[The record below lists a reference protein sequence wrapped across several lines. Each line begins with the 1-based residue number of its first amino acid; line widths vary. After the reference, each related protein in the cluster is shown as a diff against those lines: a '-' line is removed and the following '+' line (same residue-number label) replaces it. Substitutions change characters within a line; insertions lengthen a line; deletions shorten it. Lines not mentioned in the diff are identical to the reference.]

1 MIEESQLL
9 ESGIVRYDHP
19 NTVIPWKDAPGG
31 KLPITGL
38 WGKNGAF
45 IYKDHK
51 GYYGLGRKQ
60 IRVDLHTI
68 NEAEVFVNS

>member
-1 MIEESQLL
+1 MITESQLL

-19 NTVIPWKDAPGG
+19 NTVIPWRDAPGG